1 MADVDITLN
10 FQLID
15 YLKTNSLPDTLEE
28 SEKEKMIELAKD
40 FTYVNNR
47 LVY

>member
-1 MADVDITLN
+1 MSEVDITLN

-15 YLKTNSLPDTLEE
+15 FLKTDSLPDTLEI
-28 SEKEKMIELAKD
+28 SEKKRIVELAKE
-40 FTYVNNR
+40 FTFVNHR